1 MREMKG
7 GYGRLSACFS
17 ACLYNGPITFW
28 KCFFCQC
35 GGGFADGS
43 VIRVFD
49 EETVFL

>member
-1 MREMKG
+1 MEGFQPVFPLAYIM
-7 GYGRLSACFS
+7 GRLRSG
-17 ACLYNGPITFW
+17 NV
-28 KCFFCQC
+28 FFCQC